1 MAPETGLPWRKT
13 LAMNGRYVRAQIN
26 RAGLVLAAVAGL
38 TATGLPATPVM
49 ANGVGTIFV
58 ANEGSSTVSVLEHVG
73 QTVLVTVPV
82 GPAPRSVAITP
93 DGRTAFVANRG
104 NGTVS
109 AIDRDYYQVSMTT
122 RVGKAPEAVVAPLDT
137 TNSLVAEGPGNEI
150 VTIDASGSR
159 VKSVQVQG
167 KPIALVSDRAARKSY
182 VAVEG
187 GTKLFVIDDGD
198 RVSGMI
204 EMKEPAV
211 ALALSAD
218 GAVLYAVTPESNS
231 LAIINVSA
239 GQVVTNVPVGLTPLG
254 LTVTPDGR
262 VLVANSI
269 SNDVTVVDPVARTA
283 IAQVAVGKR
292 PVALAI
298 GPDGA
303 FAYVANNDSNTV
315 SIIDLGRLEQVKSV
329 PVGQKPVA
337 VAVAPVQMV
346 ASTRPP
352 GSASVADNARPP
364 ASSAIIGGATDAT
377 ARGAAASGPSV
388 LPKTLPNTGDGSMA
402 ATGPSA
408 SDVVPYA
415 GAGMAVG
422 AIVAF
427 MRRRLVRIPVR
438 G

>member
-1 MAPETGLPWRKT
+1 MAPETGFPWRKT

-38 TATGLPATPVM
+38 AATGLPATPVM

-104 NGTVS
+104 NGTLS

-283 IAQVAVGKR
+283 IAQVAVGKASVDISPTCGNILAGIGPYAIER
-292 PVALAI
+292 GLVAAKVMDGSADLAI
-298 GPDGA
+298 HQI
-303 FAYVANNDSNTV
+303 SE
-315 SIIDLGRLEQVKSV
+315 IK
-329 PVGQKPVA
+329 A
-337 VAVAPVQMV
+337 VAQAVLVGPLPPEIQNYTVYSAAWPHAPRSKAVTELLEFLKSPQWSSMW
-346 ASTRPP
+346 
-352 GSASVADNARPP
+352 SA
-364 ASSAIIGGATDAT
+364 
-377 ARGAAASGPSV
+377 
-388 LPKTLPNTGDGSMA
+388 K
-402 ATGPSA
+402 
-408 SDVVPYA
+408 
-415 GAGMAVG
+415 GMEP
-422 AIVAF
+422 
-427 MRRRLVRIPVR
+427 L
-438 G
+438 